1 VLRRQAIMKPGA
13 QMVDLN
19 RREVSVGAVT
29 LVLVLGILSL
39 LISGAPDSELPESTG
54 IRLNAEFN
62 RVDGLSIDSPVR
74 LAGIDVGRVSQ
85 LKLGNDKQALVS
97 FEIFDP
103 NLPIPSDTAAVIET
117 DGIFGEKYI
126 ELHPGGELEAL
137 KSGQTVAYTQDAV
150 VLETLLNQV
159 VARAKA
165 SRSKEAGE

>member
-1 VLRRQAIMKPGA
+1 
-13 QMVDLN
+13 MVDLN

-39 LISGAPDSELPESTG
+39 LISGAPDSEPPEGSG
-54 IRLNAEFN
+54 LRLIAEFN
-62 RVDGLSIDSPVR
+62 RIDGLSVDSPVR
-74 LAGIDVGRVSQ
+74 MAGIDVGRVSQ

-97 FEIFDP
+97 LEVFDP

-126 ELHPGGELEAL
+126 ELHPGGELEVL

-159 VARAKA
+159 VARAKS
-165 SRSKEAGE
+165 SRSKETGE

>member
-1 VLRRQAIMKPGA
+1 
-13 QMVDLN
+13 MVDLN
-19 RREVSVGAVT
+19 RREVSVGAIA
-29 LVLVLGILSL
+29 LVLVLGVLSL
-39 LISGAPDSELPESTG
+39 LISGTPDSEPPEGTG
-54 IRLNAEFN
+54 LMLNAEFN
-62 RVDGLSIDSPVR
+62 RIDGLSVDSPVR

-85 LKLGNDKQALVS
+85 LKLGDDTQALVS
-97 FEIFDP
+97 LEIFDP
-103 NLPIPSDTAAVIET
+103 TLPIPLDTAAVIET

-137 KSGQTVAYTQDAV
+137 KSGQAVAYTQDSV